1 MARAPLTIRSFEA
14 FLRAAIHRYWES
26 PGRDRVSFLGLLFAT
41 RESLPVAFERLSRP
55 DAQKKALL
63 TSAGAVAVTVLLR
76 TLLGGP
82 IGLLLTAGSI
92 AGLAQL
98 YVARAP
104 EVKVRST
111 RIRRL
116 IGEYRGEVE
125 SALESGRTGALDD
138 DQLDLVLEGLLGRFL
153 AAVAKDA
160 PEAEG
165 AADGGARDGGSFA
178 AHVAKQRREQPP
190 R

>member
-1 MARAPLTIRSFEA
+1 MARAPLVIRSFED

-26 PGRDRVSFLGLLFAT
+26 PGRDRLTFLSLLFAT
-41 RESLPVAFERLSRP
+41 RESLPVALERFTRP
-55 DAQKKALL
+55 ESQRTALL
-63 TSAGAVAVTVLLR
+63 TSAGAVAATVLLR

-98 YVARAP
+98 YVRRAP
-104 EVKVRST
+104 DVKDRST

-116 IGEYRGEVE
+116 IGGYRREVE
-125 SALESGRTGALDD
+125 GALDSGKRGSLSD

-153 AAVAKDA
+153 DEVSEMK
-160 PEAEG
+160 
-165 AADGGARDGGSFA
+165 RDEPPKGPDVGPDESFA
-178 AHVAKQRREQPP
+178 AHVAKHRGEQTRR
-190 R
+190 